1 MFQPKDLPVT
11 YFRLSCATTRHID
24 DHGDRMHYAVRFRT
38 NGWLFK
44 MSINQTKTLNWTI
57 YLRQFSFGTVTGRK

>member
-11 YFRLSCATTRHID
+11 YLRRSCATTRHID

-38 NGWLFK
+38 NGLVVN
-44 MSINQTKTLNWTI
+44 MPINQRRHFNWII
-57 YLRQFSFGTVTGRK
+57 YLRHFSFGNVTGRK